1 MAHRKTVLEAGG
13 LAAAAADAGAVEAD
27 TARPAEGADSA
38 WEAAGAAGAEADA
51 DADGVNP
58 AVLIVVLLEMEVCGL
73 GGSEA
78 TILQLAQAA
87 LISLVSSFG

>member
-27 TARPAEGADSA
+27 TAGPAEGADSA
-38 WEAAGAAGAEADA
+38 WEAAGAADADA
-51 DADGVNP
+51 DTDTDGVNP
-58 AVLIVVLLEMEVCGL
+58 AAVIVLLEMEVCGL

-87 LISLVSSFG
+87 LISLVCSFG